1 MDPDCL
7 DSLPDRTF
15 SDGMAEVIKYGC
27 IADRSFFD
35 FLCARPGRTQV
46 MEEVEHILYTCCDV
60 KRRVVAAD
68 ERDTGAR
75 MTLNF
80 GHTVGHAFELAGGYT
95 RWTHGEAVA
104 AGMVCAAH
112 LGEQLG
118 ITPPGTEGQIQGLL
132 ERFDLPAAIPCP
144 WETMVEAVGLD
155 KKRTG
160 DSIRLIVLEELGRAV
175 PRRMKKDELLALL
188 RPIYGG

>member
-1 MDPDCL
+1 M
-7 DSLPDRTF
+7 
-15 SDGMAEVIKYGC
+15 
-27 IADRSFFD
+27 
-35 FLCARPGRTQV
+35 
-46 MEEVEHILYTCCDV
+46 
-60 KRRVVAAD
+60 
-68 ERDTGAR
+68 
-75 MTLNF
+75 
-80 GHTVGHAFELAGGYT
+80 GHAFELAGGYT

-118 ITPPGTEGQIQGLL
+118 ITPPGTESQIRGLL